1 MASATVDLELF
12 VREGLIRGV
21 SRPDLQQSM
30 LQAGWTPEQAKTAL
44 AAYADFDFPVPV
56 PKPRPYLSAREAFL
70 YLVLFSALYLT
81 AYHLG
86 SLGFDLINT
95 AIPDPARIPPWS
107 ADQMRFSASAL
118 LIGFPLFVF
127 MSWFINRDLGRSP
140 VKRLSAVRR
149 WLTYLTLFIA
159 VAVLAGDLIALVHN
173 LLGGELTIRFIL
185 KVAIVA
191 VIAGA
196 ILGYY
201 LVDLRREEHE

>member
-1 MASATVDLELF
+1 
-12 VREGLIRGV
+12 
-21 SRPDLQQSM
+21 
-30 LQAGWTPEQAKTAL
+30 
-44 AAYADFDFPVPV
+44 
-56 PKPRPYLSAREAFL
+56 
-70 YLVLFSALYLT
+70 
-81 AYHLG
+81 
-86 SLGFDLINT
+86 
-95 AIPDPARIPPWS
+95 
-107 ADQMRFSASAL
+107 L

-159 VAVLAGDLIALVHN
+159 VGVLAGDLIALVHN

-191 VIAGA
+191 VIAGS
-196 ILGYY
+196 ILCYY